1 MPVFW
6 NCHDLAIRLA
16 HIIVEPS
23 MEVINSLKRLM
34 ILLRRACNEE
44 VNWHSAAGK
53 LCVGGWGALAL
64 GGLASIPPLAAVGT
78 GVFMIGWSTGFFG
91 GICERF
97 KRESKISVHAQAGG
111 TFPSTSVASPLDSP
125 AQYYLFPFDALLY
138 TTTMSTYFT
147 RSFVSLLVIGRLGVI
162 QES

>member
-34 ILLRRACNEE
+34 ILLRRACNKE

-91 GICERF
+91 GFVSDSKEKARYQFMLKLEERF
-97 KRESKISVHAQAGG
+97 PQLRSLHHWIAQHSIICFLLTPSFILPLCLHILHVH
-111 TFPSTSVASPLDSP
+111 
-125 AQYYLFPFDALLY
+125 
-138 TTTMSTYFT
+138 
-147 RSFVSLLVIGRLGVI
+147 LLVCW
-162 QES
+162 S

>member
-1 MPVFW
+1 VLYFLSANSGSTVYRELRKDWTYMPVFW

-34 ILLRRACNEE
+34 ILLRRACNKE

-91 GICERF
+91 GFVSDSKEKARYQFMLKLEERF
-97 KRESKISVHAQAGG
+97 PQ
-111 TFPSTSVASPLDSP
+111 L
-125 AQYYLFPFDALLY
+125 
-138 TTTMSTYFT
+138 
-147 RSFVSLLVIGRLGVI
+147 RSLHH
-162 QES
+162 